1 MNFLS
6 IDFSTDVGSF
16 FFKIKNKSFSKI
28 LQSDKSSSDLIMQG
42 IIDFL
47 KENNLDF
54 EDIETIFVN
63 MGPGSYSGLRGAIST
78 AKGMSISKNIKLL
91 GYDNFIWS
99 SARFLNKKESIYGL
113 TKVREKYFIKK
124 INKISPSFS
133 NIREITKNEIV
144 KNYSSELKVIPKN
157 VIKKFDKKI
166 LDLNNINIVNLD
178 PHDLEFLHLKGLL
191 SKDFIKPLYLS

>member
-63 MGPGSYSGLRGAIST
+63 MGPGSYSGLRGAISA
-78 AKGMSISKNIKLL
+78 AKGMIISKKIELL
-91 GYDNFIWS
+91 GYDYCIWT
-99 SARFLNKKESIYGL
+99 SARGVNKKE
-113 TKVREKYFIKK
+113 
-124 INKISPSFS
+124 
-133 NIREITKNEIV
+133 
-144 KNYSSELKVIPKN
+144 
-157 VIKKFDKKI
+157 
-166 LDLNNINIVNLD
+166 
-178 PHDLEFLHLKGLL
+178 
-191 SKDFIKPLYLS
+191 